1 MAKQR
6 IGVTAMGGDSKTIVA
21 RIQELER
28 LGISAAWLTTG
39 GAGLDGL
46 TLFAAAAART
56 ERILLGS
63 SITPTWPRH
72 PIITASQAQVVAQLA
87 PGRFRL
93 GVGPGHKIGMETMF
107 GVNFQTPLTN
117 LREYLT
123 VVKTLLREGSVDFD
137 GEHYHAHAKIETPLR
152 DVPVMASAL
161 RRRSFELCGEL
172 ADGAISW
179 VCPGHY
185 LREVA
190 LPAMKA
196 GARKAGRETP
206 PLVAHVPVCVHDNLE
221 EIRAAAR
228 EQMSFYARLPF
239 YQQMFIDAGYPEA
252 KEGTWSDRMLDALV
266 AMGKEEQVAGKLR
279 EHFAWGATEI
289 IAMPIAAGRQ
299 RDASMQRTLNL
310 LAAVSKTL

>member
-6 IGVTAMGGDSKTIVA
+6 IGVTAMGGDSKAVVA

-28 LGISAAWLTTG
+28 MGVSAAWLTTG

-56 ERILLGS
+56 ERILLGTC
-63 SITPTWPRH
+63 ITPTWPRH
-72 PIITASQAQVVAQLA
+72 PIVTASQAQVVAQLS

-93 GVGPGHKIGMETMF
+93 GVGPSHKAGMETMF
-107 GVNFQTPLTN
+107 GAHFRTALAN

-123 VVKTLLREGSVDFD
+123 IVKTLLREGSVDFD
-137 GEHYHAHAKIETPLR
+137 GEHYHAHAKIEAPVR

-161 RRRSFELCGEL
+161 RRRSFELCGEH

-190 LPAMKA
+190 LPAMKE
-196 GARKAGRETP
+196 GARKAERDTP
-206 PLVAHVPVCVHDNLE
+206 PLVAHVPVCVHDNLRE
-221 EIRAAAR
+221 VRAVAR
-228 EQMSFYARLPF
+228 EQMVYYPKLPF
-239 YQQMFIDAGYPEA
+239 YQQMFVDAGYPEA
-252 KEGTWSDRMLDALV
+252 KEGAWSDRLLDAVV

-279 EHFAWGATEI
+279 ELLAWGATEI
-289 IAMPIAAGRQ
+289 IAMPITAGPQ
-299 RDASMQRTLNL
+299 RDASMRRTLSC
-310 LAAVSKTL
+310 LAEVSKTL